1 MRHSLVGVAA
11 APTRR
16 RGPADLTDREIAV
29 LAVLAEGVRT
39 REIAERLALSEKTV
53 QRHLANIYAKI
64 GVDNRV
70 AAARYYQEIVH
81 HHR

>member
-1 MRHSLVGVAA
+1 M
-11 APTRR
+11 
-16 RGPADLTDREIAV
+16 

-70 AAARYYQEIVH
+70 AAARYYQEMVQ